1 MRSIVTI
8 ASLLV
13 AVPALAQE
21 PLTPQVLLTEARQS
35 ATRITDPLDRAN
47 AWSDIARVEGK
58 QKNIEGAKEAIRLAW
73 SAANPNPKKKVQLLW
88 LLRDWAAFDLEGA
101 KQAAS
106 SLSGIHYRWAMEGIA
121 SVQAASG
128 DLLGAYKVAQTL
140 DDPRGAMR
148 QIGYVQSQSSRPP
161 VSKRLLQ
168 SPHPIQRGPGL
179 ISLARA
185 ELRAENRTKALATL
199 QEAEKVVRQI
209 PDPETMPGHR
219 LGHLQTVGELR
230 IQAGELE
237 AGRALLREVKEAC
250 LSLPEK
256 EQNLRLSLLA
266 IAQARTGDRLGALR
280 TARGLQKPGARAS
293 ALAGIAGAL

>member
-1 MRSIVTI
+1 MRFIATI
-8 ASLLV
+8 ASLLI

-21 PLTPQVLLTEARQS
+21 PLTPQALLTEARQS
-35 ATRITDPLDRAN
+35 ATQATDPLDRVT
-47 AWSDIARVEGK
+47 AWSAIARVEAK

-73 SAANPNPKKKVQLLW
+73 SAANPNPKKKAQRLW

-106 SLSGIHYRWAMEGIA
+106 SLSGIQRRWAMEGIA

-128 DLLGAYKVAQTL
+128 DLLGAYKIAQTL
-140 DDPRGAMR
+140 DDPRGAMWE
-148 QIGYVQSQSSRPP
+148 IGYVQSQSTRPP
-161 VSKRLLQ
+161 VSKSLLQ

-179 ISLARA
+179 VSLARE
-185 ELRAENRTKALATL
+185 ELKAENRAKALATL

-209 PDPETMPGHR
+209 TDPETMPGYR
-219 LGHLQTVGELR
+219 LGFLQAIGELR

-237 AGRALLREVKEAC
+237 AGRVLFREVKDAC
-250 LSLPEK
+250 LGLPEK
-256 EQNLRLSLLA
+256 EQNQRLSLLA

-280 TARGLQKPGARAS
+280 TARGLQKTDARVS